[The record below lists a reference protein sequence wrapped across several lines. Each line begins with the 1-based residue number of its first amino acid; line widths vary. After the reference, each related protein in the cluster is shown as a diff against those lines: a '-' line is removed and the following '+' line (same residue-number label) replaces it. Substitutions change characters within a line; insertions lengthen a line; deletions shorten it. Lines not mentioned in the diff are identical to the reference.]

1 MSNEIWKTISGNE
14 GEIELPLGLY
24 IDGEWRAAQGGKVFS
39 VQNPADETAIAA
51 VADAGNE
58 DSLEALSAATAAQ
71 GAWGKTTARHRSNIL
86 RSVYEL
92 LKERKEEIAWVMSL
106 EMGKP
111 LAEARGE
118 VQISADYFQWFSEVV
133 TQQQGT
139 YTESPSGGFKIIT
152 THQPV
157 GPSYLVTPWNFPL
170 FMGARK
176 AAAALAAGCA
186 IIIKPAAL
194 TPLVT
199 HMFVQVLHEVGL
211 PRGVVNLVTTS
222 SSSAQSKVLMSRP
235 ELKKVSFTGS
245 TAVGVTLL
253 KQAADNVMATSMELG
268 GNGPFV
274 VLSDADLDAAA
285 EGAVVAK
292 FRNAGQVCV
301 AANRIIVE
309 KSVAAAFKERFVAK
323 VAELRV
329 GSGTDAAVNIGPL
342 VDEKQRRSVQQ
353 LLGRAVEEGAEIL
366 FGGGVFEGPGFFVNP
381 TVVTNAST
389 DSAIATSEIFG
400 PVASIYEV
408 EGDEAALDL
417 ANQTPFGLVSYV
429 YTRDVG
435 QALKAAEK
443 LDSGMVAVNRAV
455 VADPAAPFGGI
466 KASGFGKEGGHA
478 GIKEYQIEKYIA
490 LSM

>member
-1 MSNEIWKTISGNE
+1 MSTEIWKKISWNE
-14 GEIELPLGLY
+14 GEIDLPLGLY
-24 IDGEWRAAQGGKVFS
+24 INGEWRAAQGGKVFS
-39 VQNPADETAIAA
+39 VQNPADETVIAA
-51 VADAGNE
+51 VADAGTE
-58 DSLEALSAATAAQ
+58 GSLEALSAATAAQ
-71 GAWGKTTARHRSNIL
+71 GAWGKTTTRHRSNVL

-139 YTESPSGGFKIIT
+139 YTESPTGDFKIIT

-211 PRGVVNLVTTS
+211 PQGVVNLVTTS

-323 VAELRV
+323 VAELKV
-329 GSGTDAAVNIGPL
+329 GSGTDASVNIGPL
-342 VDEKQRRSVQQ
+342 VDEKQRHSVQQ
-353 LLGRAVEEGAEIL
+353 LLGKAVEEGAEIL
-366 FGGGVFEGPGFFVNP
+366 FGGGAFEGPGFFVNP

-429 YTRDVG
+429 YTRDVS

>member
-1 MSNEIWKTISGNE
+1 MSSKIWKKISGGS

-24 IDGEWRAAQGGKVFS
+24 IEGEWRAAKDGKVFG
-39 VQNPADETAIAA
+39 VQNPADETTIAS
-51 VADAGNE
+51 VSDAG
-58 DSLEALSAATAAQ
+58 DQDALDALSAAHAAQ
-71 GAWGKTTARHRSNIL
+71 SEWGSTTTRHRSNVL

-92 LKERKEEIAWVMSL
+92 LQEHKEEIAWVMSL

-139 YTESPSGGFKIIT
+139 FTESPTGGYKIIT

-176 AAAALAAGCA
+176 TAAALAAGCT

-199 HMFVQVLHEVGL
+199 HMFVQVLHEAGL
-211 PRGVVNLVTTS
+211 PKGVVNLVTTS
-222 SSSAQSKVLMSRP
+222 SSSKQSKLLMSRQ
-235 ELKKVSFTGS
+235 ELRKVSFTGS
-245 TAVGVTLL
+245 TNVGVTLL

-285 EGAVVAK
+285 EGAVIAK

-309 KSVAAAFKERFVAK
+309 KSVAAAFREKFVAK
-323 VAELRV
+323 VAQLRV
-329 GSGTDAAVNIGPL
+329 GAGTDEKVNIGPL
-342 VDEKQRRSVQQ
+342 VDKKQRDSVTE
-353 LLGRAVEEGAEIL
+353 LLGTAVDEGAEII
-366 FGGGVFEGPGFFVNP
+366 FGGVAVEGPGFFINP
-381 TVVTNAST
+381 TVVANAGT
-389 DSAIATSEIFG
+389 DSSIATSEIFG

-408 EGDEAALDL
+408 EGDDAALEV

-429 YTRDVG
+429 YTRDVS
-435 QALKAAEK
+435 QALRAAEK
-443 LDSGMVAVNRAV
+443 LDSGMVAVNRPV

-478 GIKEYQIEKYIA
+478 GIEEYQIEKYIA
-490 LSM
+490 LTM

>member
-1 MSNEIWKTISGNE
+1 MGDAPWKRITGNP
-14 GEIELPLGLY
+14 GEIDLPLGLY
-24 IDGEWRAAQGGKVFS
+24 INGEWRAAEGGSVFS
-39 VQNPADETAIAA
+39 VQNPADESEIAA
-51 VADAGNE
+51 VSDASVQ
-58 DSLEALSAATAAQ
+58 DALDALTAATAAQ
-71 GAWGKTTARHRSNIL
+71 EAWGSTTTRHRSNIL
-86 RSVYEL
+86 RKVFEL
-92 LKERKEEIAWVMSL
+92 LVERKEEIAWVMSA

-111 LAEARGE
+111 LTEARGE
-118 VQISADYFQWFSEVV
+118 VQVSADYFQWFAELV

-139 YTESPSGGFKIIT
+139 YTEAPTGGFKIIT
-152 THQPV
+152 TRQPV

-176 AAAALAAGCA
+176 AAAALAAGCT

-199 HMFVQVLHEVGL
+199 HMFVQVLHEAGL
-211 PRGVVNLVTTS
+211 PQGVINLVTTS
-222 SSSAQSKVLMSRP
+222 SSSKQSHALMSRS

-274 VLSDADLDAAA
+274 VLSDADVEEAAA
-285 EGAVVAK
+285 GAVVAK

-309 KSVAAAFKERFVAK
+309 KSVAAAFRKTFLAK

-329 GSGTDAAVNIGPL
+329 GIGTDDGVNVGPL
-342 VDEKQRRSVQQ
+342 IDQKQRASVQQ
-353 LLGRAVEEGAEIL
+353 LLSDAVDEGAEII
-366 FGGGVFEGPGFFVNP
+366 FGGEPTEGPGFFMSP
-381 TVVTNAST
+381 TVIANAAPDST
-389 DSAIATSEIFG
+389 IATSEIFG
-400 PVASIYEV
+400 PVASIYEA
-408 EGDEAALDL
+408 ENDDAALEL
-417 ANQTPFGLVSYV
+417 ANATPFGLVSYV
-429 YTRDVG
+429 YTRDVSK
-435 QALKAAEK
+435 AIKAAER
-443 LDSGMVAVNRAV
+443 LDSGMVGVNRPV

-478 GIKEYQIEKYIA
+478 GIEEYQIEKYIA
-490 LSM
+490 LTI

>member
-1 MSNEIWKTISGNE
+1 MTDAPWKTITGKL
-14 GEIELPLGLY
+14 GEIEVPLGLY
-24 IDGEWRAAQGGKVFS
+24 IDGEWRAAEGEKVFS
-39 VQNPADETAIAA
+39 VQNPADETEIAA
-51 VADAGNE
+51 VSDASPH
-58 DSLEALSAATAAQ
+58 DALDALTAATAAQ
-71 GAWGKTTARHRSNIL
+71 EAWGSTTTRHRSNIL
-86 RSVYEL
+86 RKVFEL
-92 LKERKEEIAWVMSL
+92 LVERKEEIAWVMSA

-111 LAEARGE
+111 LTEARGE
-118 VQISADYFQWFSEVV
+118 VQVSADYFQWFSELV

-139 YTESPSGGFKIIT
+139 YTESPTGGFKIIT
-152 THQPV
+152 TRQPV

-176 AAAALAAGCA
+176 AAAALAAGCT

-199 HMFVQVLHEVGL
+199 HMFVQVLHEAGL
-211 PRGVVNLVTTS
+211 PKGVVNLVTTS
-222 SSSAQSKVLMSRP
+222 SSSKQSQALMSRT

-274 VLSDADLDAAA
+274 VLSDADVEEAAA
-285 EGAVVAK
+285 GAVVAK

-309 KSVAAAFKERFVAK
+309 KSVAPAFRESFLAK

-329 GSGTDAAVNIGPL
+329 GAGTEDGVNVGPL
-342 VDEKQRRSVQQ
+342 VDEKQRNSVQR
-353 LLGRAVEEGAEIL
+353 LLSDAVAEGAEII
-366 FGGGVFEGPGFFVNP
+366 FGGDSTEGPGFFINP
-381 TVVTNAST
+381 TVIANAGLDST
-389 DSAIATSEIFG
+389 IATSEIFG

-408 EGDEAALDL
+408 EGDDAALDL

-429 YTRDVG
+429 YTRDVSK
-435 QALKAAEK
+435 AIKAAER
-443 LDSGMVAVNRAV
+443 LDSGMVGVNRAV

-478 GIKEYQIEKYIA
+478 GIEEYQIEKYIA
-490 LSM
+490 LNI